1 MPIAG
6 VLTLPPTPGNKIKLE
21 NFLAFLRS
29 DSKKGEHTIVW
40 ECPASKQLVGLH
52 ARKFDEDTKYPMS
65 IEIIAPKIFYL
76 PFLSHAL
83 TPDDV
88 RELIS
93 ICKVELDTKWYREPK
108 IVTFS
113 S

>member
-6 VLTLPPTPGNKIKLE
+6 VLSLPSLPGNKIKLE
-21 NFLAFLRS
+21 QFIQFLQS
-29 DSKKGEHTIVW
+29 GKGDHKILW

-52 ARKFDEDTKYPMS
+52 VHTYDDSKYPMS
-65 IEIIAPKIFYL
+65 LEIIAPKIFYL
-76 PFLSHAL
+76 PFISHAL

-93 ICKVELDTKWYREPK
+93 ICKVELDTRWEKEK
-108 IVTFS
+108 HVTFS